1 MMAANLALIRNAL
14 LAIAPEHLN
23 TRTLPELRASLHSR
37 SSGCCSK
44 PVTALSS

>member
-23 TRTLPELRASLHSR
+23 TNATRVARESTLQTVRLLLEARNCAF
-37 SSGCCSK
+37 
-44 PVTALSS
+44 